1 MLLLFLVLIIY
12 LSYRIYSTECL
23 FLYKLINFN
32 SVNFEEYLKNL
43 EELKKSLRDEN
54 DDHDDKNVD
63 DIDENEGLEDKN
75 DNKSLKV
82 YLFF

>member
-1 MLLLFLVLIIY
+1 MLLLSLVLIIY

-32 SVNFEEYLKNL
+32 FEEYLKNL
-43 EELKKSLRDEN
+43 EELKKSLSDEN